1 MNGIRTTHTGSLPR
15 TEAVLAA
22 LVERE
27 RGGEGPDP
35 ETVRS
40 AVAESV
46 RMQLAAGID
55 VVNDGESSKISYV
68 TYAADRLAGF
78 APSEASPA
86 VRNRAMDDFPEFA
99 KRKSEKDAGNV
110 SRRQACV
117 GPVAYRD
124 TAAVET
130 DIEALQAALVDRP
143 EQEAFLTAASPGVIA
158 MFMPDEHYGDRQTY
172 LEAIGDAMKV
182 EYDTIHRAG
191 LLLQVDC
198 PDLAVSRNIFEN
210 DDAGLRE
217 FRRFAAANLA
227 VLDHALRDI
236 PPARIRMHTCWGNY
250 EGPHNRDVPLRDLI
264 DILFTARAGTLSFE
278 GANPRHEH
286 EWELFSEFELPAEKR
301 IMPGV
306 VDSTTN
312 YVEHPQVVAQRV
324 ERYARLVGP
333 DRVIASTDC
342 GMATFAAG
350 TDGVDARIAWA
361 KLRSLVE
368 GAELARKPRGN
379 LAR

>member
-1 MNGIRTTHTGSLPR
+1 MDRIITTHTGSLPR
-15 TEAVLAA
+15 TDAVLAA

-27 RGGEGPDP
+27 RGGPGPDP
-35 ETVRS
+35 ATLRAAVAQSVRS
-40 AVAESV
+40 
-46 RMQLAAGID
+46 QLDVGLD

-68 TYAADRLAGF
+68 TYAADRLTGF
-78 APSEASPA
+78 APRDALPEF
-86 VRNRAMDDFPEFA
+86 RNRAGDDFPEFA
-99 KRKSEKDAGNV
+99 KRQGEKDARNV

-124 TAAVET
+124 TAAVDA
-130 DIEALQAALVDRP
+130 DIEALRAALADRP
-143 EQEAFLTAASPGVIA
+143 EQEAFLTAASPGIIA
-158 MFMPDEHYGDRQTY
+158 MFLPDQHYGDREAY
-172 LEAIGDAMKV
+172 LEAIGEAMKV
-182 EYDTIHRAG
+182 EYDAIHRAG
-191 LLLQVDC
+191 LLIQVDC
-198 PDLAVSRNIFEN
+198 PDLAVSRGFFEF

-217 FRRFAAANLA
+217 FRRFAATNLA

-236 PPARIRMHTCWGNY
+236 PPDRIRMHTCWGNY
-250 EGPHNRDVPLRDLI
+250 EGPHNRDVPLRDLV

-286 EWELFSEFELPAEKR
+286 EWELFSEVELPAEKR

-312 YVEHPQVVAQRV
+312 YVEHPEVVAQRV

-333 DRVIASTDC
+333 QRLVASTDC

-350 TDGVDARIAWA
+350 TDGIDPRIAWA

-368 GAELARKPRGN
+368 GAELAVKRIGR
-379 LAR
+379 